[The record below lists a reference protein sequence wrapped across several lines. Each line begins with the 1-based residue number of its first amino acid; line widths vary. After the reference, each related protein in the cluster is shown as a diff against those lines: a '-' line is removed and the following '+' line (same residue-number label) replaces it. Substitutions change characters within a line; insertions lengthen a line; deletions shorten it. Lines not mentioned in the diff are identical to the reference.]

1 MKGLTLMKIV
11 LFRSPAFL
19 APILRKFFGIKKK

>member
-1 MKGLTLMKIV
+1 MKIV

-19 APILRKFFGIKKK
+19 APFLRKFFGIKKK